1 MNNMSKR
8 LAVNTNKLVQQYLY
22 YQQRVSFSTNKNNRL
37 FPEELNILY
46 DSKCNICKLEMDML
60 ARRDERLHGSKR
72 RIKLTDIESDNFN
85 PNDPSNGGV
94 SYAKGMSAI
103 NAVYSNGRVIEGPEV
118 FLAAYDEVRLGYLFR
133 FTQWPVFK
141 PIVHYGYT
149 MFAKYRTK
157 ITRGSSLEELIQVYE
172 EKRAIDET
180 DCTSSSCSTKR

>member
-1 MNNMSKR
+1 MR
-8 LAVNTNKLVQQYLY
+8 LAANTNKLAQQYLY
-22 YQQRVSFSTNKNNRL
+22 YQQRVAAFSTNKNNRL
-37 FPEELNILY
+37 FPEEINILY

-60 ARRDERLHGSKR
+60 ARRDERLHGSER
-72 RIKLTDIESDNFN
+72 RIKLTDIESDNFS

-103 NAVYSNGRVIEGPEV
+103 NAVYSNGRIIEGPEV
-118 FLAAYDEVRLGYLFR
+118 FLRAYDEVRLGYLFR

-141 PIVHYGYT
+141 PIFHYGYT

-157 ITRGSSLEELIQVYE
+157 ITRGSSLDELIQVYE

-180 DCTSSSCSTKR
+180 NCTSSSCSTKR